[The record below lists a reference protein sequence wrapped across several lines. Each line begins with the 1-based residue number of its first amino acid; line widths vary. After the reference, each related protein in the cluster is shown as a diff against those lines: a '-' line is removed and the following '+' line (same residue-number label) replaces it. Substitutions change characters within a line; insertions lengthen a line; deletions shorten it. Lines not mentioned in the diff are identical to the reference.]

1 MNSLL
6 SVIENNLKQVVV
18 RKSLEKPSEIR
29 NEKLNIRNLDESNL
43 SIVGTVMAQTVALDY
58 YSGRVNR

>member
-1 MNSLL
+1 LNSLL